1 MCTYI
6 YANTYTY
13 IHLYTYTCTPVHI
26 QISLSLS
33 LYIYI
38 YICQHISMRRVK
50 CNKAKRCRAQC
61 DRARLRCKASLKVV
75 LGAVKSMLEL
85 PRCAPLDRRSS
96 SSDSRHGLEV
106 CSNAIF
112 ECLRGSEA
120 CSDRHSE
127 RPYGAQ
133 ACLNSTSGAR
143 WLTFCE
149 GDNPAA
155 RMTHTDP
162 ICTYE
167 CIRKHVYEG

>member
-1 MCTYI
+1 MCKYIHIHTPVYI
-6 YANTYTY
+6 YVHSRTYTN
-13 IHLYTYTCTPVHI
+13 L
-26 QISLSLS
+26 SLSLS
-33 LYIYI
+33 LSLKIYI
-38 YICQHISMRRVK
+38 KYICQHISMRRVK

-85 PRCAPLDRRSS
+85 PRCAPLNRRSS